1 MSRPGLYRYYPDK
14 QALIADLARALLDE
28 EKRLF
33 DEALEYDGTAS
44 ERIRRLAHGVGDLF
58 AESNDESGVLL
69 QLWLTEPDMVRA
81 MLRDLR
87 GRLAKVIREGQVDR
101 ELDLSVDALHA
112 AALVIGLLDGVL
124 VQHVLDPAALGV
136 NGFRHTLVR
145 GVEQLLGMG
154 EA

>member
-33 DEALEYDGTAS
+33 DEALGRDGTAS

-58 AESNDESGVLL
+58 AESNDDSGVLL
-69 QLWLTEPDMVRA
+69 QLWLTEPDMVRS

-136 NGFRHTLVR
+136 SGFRHTLVR